1 MKTEK
6 QKSDRISLRMRE
18 NCPEHQAL
26 LYRCRNRDRKKYKS
40 MTDYIAAA
48 VEALEEESYIMIR
61 MDINAMTKEEQEA
74 VNILLQHRG

>member
-6 QKSDRISLRMRE
+6 QKMGRISLRIRD

-26 LYRCRNRDRKKYKS
+26 LYRCRNRDQNKYKS

-48 VEALEEESYIMIR
+48 VEALEEENYITIH